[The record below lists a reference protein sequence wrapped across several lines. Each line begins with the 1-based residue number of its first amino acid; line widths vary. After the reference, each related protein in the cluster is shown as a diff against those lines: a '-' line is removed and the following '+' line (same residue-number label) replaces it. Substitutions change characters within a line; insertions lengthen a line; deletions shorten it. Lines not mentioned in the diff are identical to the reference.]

1 MASSVQLLQ
10 FLQSDPHNLLLCA
23 VVSVGVHL
31 LQWFLYG
38 VINKYIRPRK
48 SVIEVF
54 PAPYFNIGCLAVFS
68 FGLSV
73 NQGAFHVRKVI
84 ITALMGVYAARICCF
99 LFYRN
104 IIRQLIG
111 PQPGSKAPSVN
122 SLWLSPSPLHTSFA
136 SPFSSVTLLLLR
148 RMVLGYS
155 RLQVVLLVALALSL
169 RQLLTSRN

>member
-73 NQGAFHVRKVI
+73 PLKQIFVTDHWGSAHVI
-84 ITALMGVYAARICCF
+84 VYQHTRYAHP
-99 LFYRN
+99 
-104 IIRQLIG
+104 IRQYVWL
-111 PQPGSKAPSVN
+111 QLGSQIMTCR
-122 SLWLSPSPLHTSFA
+122 WH
-136 SPFSSVTLLLLR
+136 
-148 RMVLGYS
+148 
-155 RLQVVLLVALALSL
+155 
-169 RQLLTSRN
+169 